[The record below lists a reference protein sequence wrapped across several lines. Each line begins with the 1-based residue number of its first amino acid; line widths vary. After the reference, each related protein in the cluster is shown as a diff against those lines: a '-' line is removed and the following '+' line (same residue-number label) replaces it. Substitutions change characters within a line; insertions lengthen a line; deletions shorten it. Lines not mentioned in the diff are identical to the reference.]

1 MTNTAIFS
9 DVEDVVKWI
18 DKHILDSGDLT
29 DTDNIRL
36 RKIVEAYESPLIIFC
51 DPKHKWIIALDE
63 PNKTPFDCFWFVSG
77 MFTIGEAK
85 RTLLHIFQDH
95 TKVRVIG
102 RMQLKGN

>member
-1 MTNTAIFS
+1 MAPATFPN
-9 DVEDVVKWI
+9 VEDVVTWI
-18 DKHILDSGDLT
+18 DQHVLDSGDLT
-29 DTDNIRL
+29 DTDNFRL
-36 RKIVEAYESPLIIFC
+36 RKIVEANESPLIIFW
-51 DPKHKWIIALDE
+51 DPKHNWIIALDE

-77 MFTIGEAK
+77 MFTMGEAK